1 MLLGPYL
8 QEPIKTHKNLVK
20 PYKKNTSSITK
31 TSFFSLNEIQIS
43 QRILQIPNYSRYFS
57 PVLKN
62 SFVNFAEID
71 DENFERYKKIGEENS
86 YILIT
91 RLNVP
96 GSRSFY
102 EVFYANRKKSVETG
116 ENIIKIKITDKTN
129 NLIKTNK
136 MDKIN
141 TVKDRKEFL
150 KLINSYKH
158 LLEGAN
164 LLNNGNIVNINFHPS
179 TLVFRDNL
187 PVIERLDECFHFP
200 TINEE
205 RKSYLFSDYQ
215 AKNMFLPLEAHVICF
230 LIDNKLD
237 SLSFSSIEEICEDC
251 RCRIASLSCF
261 SNAFLDKYKETAH
274 FSLQA
279 LSNKPKNEIIHEML
293 QKCTTW
299 NNYGISIL
307 FLVLLRD
314 IFKGREGF
322 PQNSFFSQFSQI
334 LVQGIHPIPDKRP
347 SILQNISLF
356 NDILYNT
363 SVENYDKL
371 LSLFASLSGLL

>member
-20 PYKKNTSSITK
+20 PYKKHTNSIVK

-62 SFVNFAEID
+62 SFVNLAEID
-71 DENFERYKKIGEENS
+71 DENFERCKKISEENS
-86 YILIT
+86 HIQIT

-102 EVFYANRKKSVETG
+102 EVFYENRKKLVETG

-129 NLIKTNK
+129 NLIKTDK
-136 MDKIN
+136 TDKIN

-164 LLNNGNIVNINFHPS
+164 LLNNENIVNINFHPS

-187 PVIERLDECFHFP
+187 PVVEKFDECFHFP
-200 TINEE
+200 TMNEE
-205 RKSYLFSDYQ
+205 RKNYLFSDYQ
-215 AKNMFLPLEAHVICF
+215 AKNVFLPLEAHVICF

-251 RCRIASLSCF
+251 RCRIASLNCF
-261 SNAFLDKYKETAH
+261 SKAFLDQYKETAH

-279 LSNKPKNEIIHEML
+279 LSNKPKNEIIHGML

-322 PQNSFFSQFSQI
+322 PQNSFFSRFSQI
-334 LVQGIHPIPDKRP
+334 LVQGIHPIPEKRP
-347 SILQNISLF
+347 TSLQNISLF

-363 SVENYDKL
+363 TTEDYDKL

>member
-8 QEPIKTHKNLVK
+8 QEPIKSQKTEVK
-20 PYKKNTSSITK
+20 HQKKYINTITR
-31 TSFFSLNEIQIS
+31 TSFFSLNEITIS
-43 QRILQIPNYSRYFS
+43 QRIIQLPNYSRYFA

-62 SFVNFAEID
+62 SYINLAEID
-71 DENFERYKKIGEENS
+71 DENFDGCNQISNENS
-86 YILIT
+86 HILLT

-96 GSRSFY
+96 RRKSFY
-102 EVFYANRKKSVETG
+102 EVFYANRKKTYEPV
-116 ENIIKIKITDKTN
+116 ENIIKFKISDKTDN
-129 NLIKTNK
+129 
-136 MDKIN
+136 KIN
-141 TVKDRKEFL
+141 NIKERKEFL

-158 LLEGAN
+158 LLESAN
-164 LLNNGNIVNINFHPS
+164 LLNSANIVNINFHPS
-179 TLVFRDNL
+179 ILVFKDDFPIIARFD
-187 PVIERLDECFHFP
+187 DFFHFP

-215 AKNMFLPLEAHVICF
+215 SKNVFLPLEAHVICF

-251 RCRIASLSCF
+251 RRRLASLSCF
-261 SNAFLDKYKETAH
+261 SKTFLDKYKETSH
-274 FSLQA
+274 FSLQS
-279 LSNKPKNEIIHEML
+279 LINKPKYEIIHEML
-293 QKCTTW
+293 QKCGTW

-314 IFKGREGF
+314 LFKGVGGF
-322 PQNSFFSQFSQI
+322 PQNSFFSRFSQI
-334 LVQGIHPIPDKRP
+334 LTLGIHPIPEKRP

-356 NDILYNT
+356 NDILYST
-363 SVENYDKL
+363 TAKDYYQL